1 LKNLKEYIVEEKE
14 EYINSCYLKTLGKQN
29 SIEDIVECLNKWDI
43 NNEIKKEIIK
53 NIIGKLKDIRD
64 INTEYYE
71 EFIKNNKIEPTWEN
85 YYYFYCQTDNQ
96 ITDELIHNIELNIE
110 ELKRQKV
117 SSIIM
122 PEEDKKQFIDFR
134 AKIIKNNKMKIE
146 VYKQI
151 IPVCWINLG
160 SIEENELEN
169 ERLKIL
175 VENKT
180 IKFND
185 NNLQII
191 YNQIPEILDVYI
203 NNNIELFINGI
214 ESYTINENMI
224 CDIIKSPIIKFREKN
239 KIINSIDTSYINEES
254 MEYIIN
260 NYSQNRISKINEKLK
275 EKMFESTLNI
285 SYKLTLLEKE
295 LDRDNPIDLIDN
307 YLKLL
312 PIPYR
317 YISDYGNY
325 PKAFSISKTKNN
337 EQIVKKLENKGFN
350 FTKTV
355 NKNRITIYNK
365 K

>member
-1 LKNLKEYIVEEKE
+1 
-14 EYINSCYLKTLGKQN
+14 
-29 SIEDIVECLNKWDI
+29 
-43 NNEIKKEIIK
+43 
-53 NIIGKLKDIRD
+53 
-64 INTEYYE
+64 
-71 EFIKNNKIEPTWEN
+71 
-85 YYYFYCQTDNQ
+85 
-96 ITDELIHNIELNIE
+96 
-110 ELKRQKV
+110 
-117 SSIIM
+117 M

-260 NYSQNRISKINEKLK
+260 NYSQNRISKINEKLDVKIENGKITKIEKDSRKYLNFIRKSHNK
-275 EKMFESTLNI
+275 ELNLDDI
-285 SYKLTLLEKE
+285 RDITITPSQVDLLLLELKRIQYNLTTHPKKE
-295 LDRDNPIDLIDN
+295 LYERADIVNELLRTIPLAKPVTNNSVGIGTVFDL
-307 YLKLL
+307 
-312 PIPYR
+312 
-317 YISDYGNY
+317 
-325 PKAFSISKTKNN
+325 T
-337 EQIVKKLENKGFN
+337 V
-350 FTKTV
+350 TV
-355 NKNRITIYNK
+355 NGEERIYPSIELINCAITDEFEGEYLEKSSELGTCLFGLTENESFTYMSCEGQVVGKVSNIINNQKVNENSNINHKIYHK
-365 K
+365 

>member
-1 LKNLKEYIVEEKE
+1 M
-14 EYINSCYLKTLGKQN
+14 
-29 SIEDIVECLNKWDI
+29 D
-43 NNEIKKEIIK
+43 KEINKQMIK
-53 NIIGKLKDIRD
+53 NIPGKIKDIKD
-64 INTEYYE
+64 VDTDYYE
-71 EFIKNNKIEPTWEN
+71 ELIKNNKIEPTWEN

-110 ELKRQKV
+110 ELKKQKV
-117 SSIIM
+117 SSITM
-122 PEEDKKQFIDFR
+122 PEEYKKQFIDFR
-134 AKIIKNNKMKIE
+134 AMIMKNNKIKIE

-151 IPVCWINLG
+151 IHICCVILD

-169 ERLKIL
+169 ERLKML
-175 VENKT
+175 VENKI

-224 CDIIKSPIIKFREKN
+224 CDIIKSIIIKFREKS
-239 KIINSIDTSYINEES
+239 KIINSIDISYINEES

-260 NYSQNRISKINEKLK
+260 NYCQNRISKINEKLK

-295 LDRDNPIDLIDN
+295 LDKDNPIDMTHN

-312 PIPYR
+312 PIPYK
-317 YISDYGNY
+317 YISDYENY

-337 EQIVKKLENKGFN
+337 EQIIEKLENKGVN